1 MRNVLQYNPKAASA
15 PPRAGY
21 YWYIIIYIYALKN
34 GEMIGKCGGY
44 EAEKSAVITY
54 HKLMISNLL
63 GFTNDKGAQQIKS
76 KISNPKFGG

>member
-1 MRNVLQYNPKAASA
+1 
-15 PPRAGY
+15 
-21 YWYIIIYIYALKN
+21 
-34 GEMIGKCGGY
+34 MIDKYGGY
-44 EAEKSAVITY
+44 EAEKSAVITS